1 MYENH
6 VGLPL
11 SQTHARP
18 ARESEGLSPD
28 SHEQAVAGGD
38 PSDEDCAAR
47 AARKMIKALR
57 SGKRNTT
64 NAKICSTLPGAL
76 SRSLDPSHTTR
87 AGCPPAPCGASRA
100 RRPRPPPT
108 TSCSS
113 TSTVLL
119 APPAGPCDHQR
130 ERVGCSGVEVKEP
143 RYHASGRA
151 IHALQS
157 QTRRQRK
164 RCACERCQHTSHM
177 ERFVMQTATEKVE
190 QLCYWYRSSASAW
203 SRM

>member
-76 SRSLDPSHTTR
+76 SRSRSIPHHQGGLSPCALRSFTRTASSPAVLGLALSQTHARPARESKGLSPDSHEQAVAGDDPSDEDC
-87 AGCPPAPCGASRA
+87 AA
-100 RRPRPPPT
+100 RE
-108 TSCSS
+108 
-113 TSTVLL
+113 
-119 APPAGPCDHQR
+119 A
-130 ERVGCSGVEVKEP
+130 
-143 RYHASGRA
+143 
-151 IHALQS
+151 
-157 QTRRQRK
+157 RK
-164 RCACERCQHTSHM
+164 MIT
-177 ERFVMQTATEKVE
+177 
-190 QLCYWYRSSASAW
+190 
-203 SRM
+203 

>member
-76 SRSLDPSHTTR
+76 SRSRSIPHHQGGLSPCALRSFTR
-87 AGCPPAPCGASRA
+87 TASSPAADYQLQQHEHSPPRAASW
-100 RRPRPPPT
+100 P
-108 TSCSS
+108 
-113 TSTVLL
+113 L
-119 APPAGPCDHQR
+119 
-130 ERVGCSGVEVKEP
+130 
-143 RYHASGRA
+143 
-151 IHALQS
+151 
-157 QTRRQRK
+157 
-164 RCACERCQHTSHM
+164 
-177 ERFVMQTATEKVE
+177 
-190 QLCYWYRSSASAW
+190 
-203 SRM
+203 